1 VSETDSRRKTT
12 FGPTALATPANAVTI
27 ARLLAAPLFVVMIV
41 VWGAT
46 WFNLA
51 FGFIVAAS
59 DGLDG
64 YIARRQGTTRSGAFL
79 DPLAD
84 KAVVLGAL
92 ITLAV
97 EGNLPWWP
105 VVLITIREVG
115 MQLYR
120 AWAWRRGVS
129 IPARNSAKVKTFVQD
144 LAVGTCLAPPLVH
157 HHGVQVIVIWVAAVL
172 TLVTGG
178 QYLADGRRA
187 FKEAG
192 A

>member
-1 VSETDSRRKTT
+1 M
-12 FGPTALATPANAVTI
+12 
-27 ARLLAAPLFVVMIV
+27 ARLLAAPVFVAMIV

-51 FGFIVAAS
+51 FGLVVAAS

-92 ITLAV
+92 VTLAIQ
-97 EGNLPWWP
+97 GHLPWWP
-105 VVLITIREVG
+105 VVLIAVREVG
-115 MQLYR
+115 MQVYR
-120 AWAWRRGVS
+120 SWAGRRGVS
-129 IPARNSAKVKTFVQD
+129 IPARNSAKLKTFVQD

-157 HHGVQVIVIWVAAVL
+157 HHGVQVTVIWVAAAL
-172 TLVTGG
+172 TIVTGG